1 MMFSFQH
8 FTLIVG
14 YRRPVG
20 FGNWRDT
27 LAEWLHSLGQKPW
40 IVVGDFSDDIHN
52 GDISN
57 IWNSAFGTLISS
69 AAHERGSHD
78 IDAIVVSPQLSHHLD
93 RFKPRP
99 YHEVLAAQVSIQ
111 YHSQGPLPIEMR
123 LAAHRRRTNCEPP
136 VTCTSWQ
143 AHAVSQQNWESLLRN
158 QCLGSLWQTW
168 SQDAENW
175 LVQAGRLVPQRGDV
189 ALGTVGDFFG
199 TANER
204 KAGSSGIVKGLR
216 GPWLPGSHFL
226 YMDDRTSFLSNQL
239 YVNQVLEFWRQF
251 AEISHMKNNNTKTEI
266 WELQN
271 PRHHGFVLG
280 MTLATAP
287 SRAHRKR
294 SVTTFRFK
302 LVSGFDA
309 CLAAQQYAVP
319 YPRLW

>member
-1 MMFSFQH
+1 MSAVPKPQSHNSPGVLVAVRSSAPCILADSFCSDEGELMMFSFQH

-40 IVVGDFSDDIHN
+40 IVVGDFSDEIHN

-78 IDAIVVSPQLSHHLD
+78 IDAIVVSPQLSRHLD
-93 RFKPRP
+93 RFKLRP
-99 YHEVLAAQVSIQ
+99 DHEVLAAQVSIQ

-158 QCLGSLWQTW
+158 QCLDSLWQTW

-175 LVQAGRLVPQRGDV
+175 LVQAGHLVPQRGDV
-189 ALGTVGDFFG
+189 ALGTVGDFWD
-199 TANER
+199 
-204 KAGSSGIVKGLR
+204 S
-216 GPWLPGSHFL
+216 
-226 YMDDRTSFLSNQL
+226 Q
-239 YVNQVLEFWRQF
+239 
-251 AEISHMKNNNTKTEI
+251 
-266 WELQN
+266 
-271 PRHHGFVLG
+271 
-280 MTLATAP
+280 
-287 SRAHRKR
+287 
-294 SVTTFRFK
+294 
-302 LVSGFDA
+302 
-309 CLAAQQYAVP
+309 
-319 YPRLW
+319 